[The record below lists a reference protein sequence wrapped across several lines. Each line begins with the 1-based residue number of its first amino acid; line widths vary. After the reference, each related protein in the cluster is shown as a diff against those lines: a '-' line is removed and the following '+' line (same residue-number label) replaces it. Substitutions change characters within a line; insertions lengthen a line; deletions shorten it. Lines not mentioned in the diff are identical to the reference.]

1 MMMGSADEDAVTRWQ
16 NLTLRWEAASQH
28 HERVLA
34 KIRQPQEAAE
44 SAKLAAE
51 EEHARAELAAIK
63 KEMNDLIAKTAA
75 GRTVNADH
83 LVVGVI
89 ELPSEKSANDD
100 TDMPV
105 PLTKVANS

>member
-1 MMMGSADEDAVTRWQ
+1 
-16 NLTLRWEAASQH
+16 
-28 HERVLA
+28 
-34 KIRQPQEAAE
+34 
-44 SAKLAAE
+44 
-51 EEHARAELAAIK
+51 
-63 KEMNDLIAKTAA
+63 
-75 GRTVNADH
+75 VNADH